1 MSFML
6 AEPAAVVAAASDVAG
21 IGSALKTAHAAAA
34 APTTGLLAAAA
45 DEVSTQI
52 ATLFSQHAQSYQQL
66 SARAAVF
73 HEQFVAALAATA
85 SNYAAAEAAATRTL
99 ANAVGAPAQALLG
112 HPLVPRGAGAAVGGA
127 LSHAVSR
134 IESVFAGNGAAGA
147 LFGGGSSLLHGSNA
161 SALLGRP
168 SGGVSAAT
176 AAGSLLHAAGLTN
189 AHAVPAAFNS
199 IADSIKNF
207 YNYAEPYVQ
216 YAFSLAAWAVG
227 WVPWVGILA
236 PQINFIYDLFEP
248 MVQSALFNTLDWLT
262 GAISFSQGLSN
273 FWAATTASINQ
284 FIHTEIYWIRGFLP
298 PLPPLPPAFP

>member
-6 AEPAAVVAAASDVAG
+6 AEPGALVAVASDVAG
-21 IGSALKTAHAAAA
+21 IGSTLSAAHAAAA
-34 APTTGLLAAAA
+34 APTTGVLAAAA

-66 SARAAVF
+66 SARAAAF
-73 HEQFVAALAATA
+73 HEQFVQALAATA
-85 SNYAAAEAAATRTL
+85 SNYAAAETAAAQTL
-99 ANAVGAPAQALLG
+99 TQALSAPAQALLA
-112 HPLVPRGAGAAVGGA
+112 HSPIPAV
-127 LSHAVSR
+127 VSR
-134 IESVFAGNGAAGA
+134 IEALFTGGGAAGA
-147 LFGGGSSLLHGSNA
+147 L
-161 SALLGRP
+161 LGRP
-168 SGGVSAAT
+168 TGGVTAAT
-176 AAGSLLHAAGLTN
+176 AAGSLLHAGSLTN
-189 AHAVPAAFNS
+189 ARATPAVFNS

-216 YAFSLAAWAVG
+216 YAFNLAAYAVG

-262 GAISFSQGLSN
+262 GAISFGQGLSN

-284 FIHTEIYWIRGFLP
+284 FINTEIYWIRGFLP
-298 PLPPLPPAFP
+298 PFPPLPPPVFP